1 MRISSAIQ
9 PATRSRPHCN
19 LREISPQTGTS
30 KSIGMSIGVRQ
41 VPSWMDCSAKP
52 AASPEASSLKLQ
64 FPGTAGT
71 AARFATAKVPSGAGS
86 VAATG
91 HVVAPALS
99 CDGSGPILFEEAP
112 EAIPDND
119 TNRCYPA
126 PRTAEVSRRP
136 QGAAGPRAKRFRL
149 PAPRRTRSDRP
160 RGDRPCRPASRRVS
174 RTRSGFG
181 RVVSLSSEP
190 APQNSQ
196 RRARSRQRS
205 PARFNAAPR
214 NCRDSVARARS

>member
-1 MRISSAIQ
+1 M
-9 PATRSRPHCN
+9 
-19 LREISPQTGTS
+19 REIRPQTGTS
-30 KSIGMSIGVRQ
+30 KSIGMSIAVRQ
-41 VPSWMDCSAKP
+41 VPSWMDRSAKL
-52 AASPEASSLKLQ
+52 AASPEASSLRLQ
-64 FPGTAGT
+64 SPGTAGT

-99 CDGSGPILFEEAP
+99 CDGSGPILVEEAP
-112 EAIPDND
+112 KAVPDND
-119 TNRCYPA
+119 TNGCYSA

-136 QGAAGPRAKRFRL
+136 QSVGGSRAKRYCL
-149 PAPRRTRSDRP
+149 PASRRTRSDRP
-160 RGDRPCRPASRRVS
+160 RGDRPCLSASHRVS

-190 APQNSQ
+190 APQNRP

-205 PARFNAAPR
+205 PRQRNAAPR
-214 NCRDSVARARS
+214 NRGDFVAMARS